1 MKNLIVIPA
10 RMKSSRLPGK
20 PLKKING
27 KELILRVL
35 NACEPLSSK
44 NTKIIVATDEK
55 KIFKRVNFLNFNSIM
70 TSKICRTGTDRVAE
84 VAKKIKADIYINV
97 QGDEPLVN
105 FKDIQKI
112 INAKKKYPEH
122 VICGYSNLLSDE
134 DVNNINIPK
143 VVLNK
148 KSELLYISRSPI
160 PNSKKKSIKGRNYL
174 KQVCI
179 YGFNKKDL
187 ILFNRFKNK
196 TTLENLEDIEILRY
210 LEISKK
216 VKMIKV
222 SSKSYAV
229 DTYDDL
235 KKIDKIFKRLDKN

>member
-1 MKNLIVIPA
+1 MQDLW
-10 RMKSSRLPGK
+10 
-20 PLKKING
+20 
-27 KELILRVL
+27 
-35 NACEPLSSK
+35 
-44 NTKIIVATDEK
+44 
-55 KIFKRVNFLNFNSIM
+55 
-70 TSKICRTGTDRVAE
+70 
-84 VAKKIKADIYINV
+84 
-97 QGDEPLVN
+97 
-105 FKDIQKI
+105 
-112 INAKKKYPEH
+112 
-122 VICGYSNLLSDE
+122 NLLPDE
-134 DVNNINIPK
+134 NVNNINIPK

-160 PNSKKKSIKGRNYL
+160 PNSRKKSIKGSNYL

-187 ILFNRFKNK
+187 ILFNRLKNK

-216 VKMIKV
+216 VKMVKV

-235 KKIDKIFKRLDKN
+235 KKIDMIFKRLDKN

>member
-35 NACEPLSSK
+35 NACKPLSSK
-44 NTKIIVATDEK
+44 NTKIVVATDEK
-55 KIFKRVNFLNFNSIM
+55 KIFKRVNFFNFNSIM
-70 TSKICRTGTDRVAE
+70 TSKTCRTGTDRVAE

-105 FKDIQKI
+105 YKDIKKI
-112 INAKKKYPEH
+112 INAKKKYPKH
-122 VICGYSNLLSDE
+122 IICGYSNLLPDE

-148 KSELLYISRSPI
+148 KSELLYISRSSI
-160 PNSKKKSIKGRNYL
+160 PNSKKKSIKESKYL

-210 LEISKK
+210 LEVSKK

-235 KKIDKIFKRLDKN
+235 KKIDNIFKKLEKN

>member
-10 RMKSSRLPGK
+10 RMKSTRLPGK

-44 NTKIIVATDEK
+44 NTKIIVATDDK

-105 FKDIQKI
+105 YKDIQKI

-148 KSELLYISRSPI
+148 KNELLYISRSSI
-160 PNSKKKSIKGRNYL
+160 PNTKKKSIKGSNYL

-187 ILFNRFKNK
+187 LLFNRFKNK

-229 DTYDDL
+229 DTHDDL

>member
-35 NACEPLSSK
+35 NACKPLSSK
-44 NTKIIVATDEK
+44 NTKIVVATDEK
-55 KIFKRVNFLNFNSIM
+55 KIFERVNFLNFDSIM
-70 TSKICRTGTDRVAE
+70 TSKNCRTGTDRVAE

-105 FKDIQKI
+105 YKDIKKI

-122 VICGYSNLLSDE
+122 VICGYSNLLPDE
-134 DVNNINIPK
+134 NVNNINIPK

-148 KSELLYISRSPI
+148 KSKL
-160 PNSKKKSIKGRNYL
+160 
-174 KQVCI
+174 
-179 YGFNKKDL
+179 
-187 ILFNRFKNK
+187 
-196 TTLENLEDIEILRY
+196 
-210 LEISKK
+210 
-216 VKMIKV
+216 
-222 SSKSYAV
+222 
-229 DTYDDL
+229 
-235 KKIDKIFKRLDKN
+235 